1 MKRSRV
7 QVPFA
12 ARMVLKEWHCLNG
25 RGDNPVTFFY
35 SPPLPKEGWEEC
47 QYKPLVG
54 ASAHTSFKSRLRL
67 IYPLK
72 RRTSALRSLSK
83 CSFTSSKLRF
93 FEHHKPGISLF
104 LEDICFLIDVC
115 NYPTAQNLHHS
126 IQKLRGAGELIFSRK
141 MLYIFN
147 KIKFSI

>member
-12 ARMVLKEWHCLNG
+12 AHMVLKEWHCLNG

-54 ASAHTSFKSRLRL
+54 ASAPHEFQVPFAAHIFYKGVVLAAPFLFDYSKTSF
-67 IYPLK
+67 
-72 RRTSALRSLSK
+72 
-83 CSFTSSKLRF
+83 
-93 FEHHKPGISLF
+93 
-104 LEDICFLIDVC
+104 
-115 NYPTAQNLHHS
+115 AQDLH
-126 IQKLRGAGELIFSRK
+126 
-141 MLYIFN
+141 
-147 KIKFSI
+147 

>member
-54 ASAHTSFKSRLRL
+54 ASAPHEFQVPFAARIPSKKTNFCVTLALEML
-67 IYPLK
+67 IY
-72 RRTSALRSLSK
+72 A
-83 CSFTSSKLRF
+83 
-93 FEHHKPGISLF
+93 E
-104 LEDICFLIDVC
+104 
-115 NYPTAQNLHHS
+115 
-126 IQKLRGAGELIFSRK
+126 
-141 MLYIFN
+141 
-147 KIKFSI
+147 